1 MDHKPQVRS
10 DHPIL
15 RLEIATLDALGE
27 LDLLCGCEQRVTRGL
42 LEENLERLEVARRLF
57 PLLRYGRLVQALDL
71 APLGL
76 AAAGCAPE
84 SVLLLRITVRLYPFP
99 FLFSI
104 SSSVRGSLTN
114 TSTLLTLSELRRRR
128 LCAFSHRSGSHLREV
143 RSILR

>member
-15 RLEIATLDALGE
+15 RLEIAALDALGE

-42 LEENLERLEVARRLF
+42 LEENLQRLEVARRLF

-76 AAAGCAPE
+76 AAAGRAPE

-99 FLFSI
+99 FLYSI
-104 SSSVRGSLTN
+104 SLVGSWVSYQYFDTVN
-114 TSTLLTLSELRRRR
+114 
-128 LCAFSHRSGSHLREV
+128 AV
-143 RSILR
+143 